1 MDRDR
6 IDKVFVY
13 GSLKSGGEVRGLNQ
27 FEGATIVGK
36 ATTLYPDYN
45 MIDLGSFPGVTKNG
59 EKHIQGE
66 VWQVDQDTQDK
77 LDEIEGYPHFYNREV
92 TQTSKGKAWMYYL
105 EREYSQD
112 LAIGLDTRN
121 SSNIQDIDNTLIWT
135 SNY

>member
-1 MDRDR
+1 MDRL
-6 IDKVFVY
+6 DKVFVY
-13 GSLKSGGEVRGLNQ
+13 GSLKSGGAVRGLNQ

-36 ATTLYPDYN
+36 AKTLYPDYN

-66 VWQVDQDTQDK
+66 VWQVDEEVMGELDK
-77 LDEIEGYPHFYNREV
+77 IEGYPNFYNREV

-105 EREYSQD
+105 EKEYSED

-121 SSNIQDIDNTLIWT
+121 SSNIEEVSNTLIWT
-135 SNY
+135 NNY